1 MGSEWES
8 SSFLQPGR
16 WKRKSDKETTRK
28 KKKRDWNQSK
38 TRSFK
43 TPEMQDTGGEKPK
56 TPTCYNWLLWTMK
69 DENIISTHFPGFQSL
84 LEKHVGTVDLKNRN
98 NFLCAPQVSAILQMN
113 YLLLHKKPPRPPLVL
128 KAFLSKIVE
137 LSVCL
142 QPTVI

>member
-8 SSFLQPGR
+8 SIVSLQLGR

-28 KKKRDWNQSK
+28 KRAWNQSK
-38 TRSFK
+38 TRNFK

-84 LEKHVGTVDLKNRN
+84 LEKHVGSVDLKDRN

-113 YLLLHKKPPRPPLVL
+113 YLLLHKNPPRPPLVL

-142 QPTVI
+142 QPTEI